1 MNGTAAADPNAVGG
15 GATRKGPAFAPV
27 PGLPIMQLPAC
38 RQMPLPPP
46 LVPAITPSLSTVP
59 PPAGPQTGARSAIGG
74 TPRFVP
80 FPSLRM
86 PNGFDGG
93 GRLAG
98 TAARAGAAAVA
109 ARAAWGGS
117 IEPNRAG
124 DTGLVAGTASA
135 GKNFGA
141 DAVSSASGDGM
152 FRRAR
157 LLRGAAA
164 RSIAAI
170 SHRSRHAASRR
181 QRRRHREFTKPWPA
195 SLPPDMLGRHADLV
209 RRRKNPWGW
218 PPSRPCNRTDV

>member
-1 MNGTAAADPNAVGG
+1 MASTAA
-15 GATRKGPAFAPV
+15 GAWRERRREQGRRRW
-27 PGLPIMQLPAC
+27 QH
-38 RQMPLPPP
+38 
-46 LVPAITPSLSTVP
+46 
-59 PPAGPQTGARSAIGG
+59 
-74 TPRFVP
+74 
-80 FPSLRM
+80 
-86 PNGFDGG
+86 
-93 GRLAG
+93 GRLG
-98 TAARAGAAAVA
+98 
-109 ARAAWGGS
+109 GGS